1 MSNEN
6 KSLFEKTLDVHS
18 RPLFIDN
25 RSIYNNDEYH
35 KIHISFDHTYK
46 DIEVYIKKIDVDKPG
61 YDFYLFDKSNY
72 TRYKISLSELIKES
86 DKYGTITKNELD
98 KIADPI
104 DGQVYYGFSDKFDL
118 IKDMQFDKELYLYVK
133 KALIPDEIMIY

>member
-1 MSNEN
+1 MA
-6 KSLFEKTLDVHS
+6 
-18 RPLFIDN
+18 
-25 RSIYNNDEYH
+25 NNDEYH

-61 YDFYLFDKSNY
+61 YDFYLFDKKNY
-72 TRYKISLSELIKES
+72 TRYKILLSELIKES

-104 DGQVYYGFSDKFDL
+104 DGQVYYGFSDKLDL

-133 KALIPDEIMIY
+133 KALIPD